1 MNNLITILI
10 LSFISAMI
18 GFAFNKI
25 QQPDMILYPYKKWLE
40 HINSIE
46 FKSLRFRLFELKIW
60 LTYNTTFNIIDK
72 TNLEYLM
79 LHKDKWYNDSTKSVS
94 NKSKLINSLTKPLGL
109 CIICNTFW
117 IGIIMSILFIK
128 DISFTKLIIQST
140 ITGLTSIGFII
151 ILKDGQNSNSI

>member
-1 MNNLITILI
+1 
-10 LSFISAMI
+10 MI